1 MKGPFTDLIVWQKAM
16 ELVRAVYA
24 LSKAFPADER
34 YALTDQIRRAAVS
47 IPSNIAEGYGRSSN
61 ADYGHFLAIARGSLY
76 EVMTQVQVASLPLQQ
91 QEVCRLMLK
100 NPLITA
106 VQIAELQKVRVNTI
120 EKRIAVL
127 RKKGAIVR
135 EGGTRGIWKVLWHL

>member
-1 MKGPFTDLIVWQKAM
+1 MGGNVGGNM
-16 ELVRAVYA
+16 GGNR
-24 LSKAFPADER
+24 LS
-34 YALTDQIRRAAVS
+34 
-47 IPSNIAEGYGRSSN
+47 
-61 ADYGHFLAIARGSLY
+61 
-76 EVMTQVQVASLPLQQ
+76 SLPLQQ

-100 NPLITA
+100 NPTITA

-127 RKKGAIVR
+127 RKKGAIAR